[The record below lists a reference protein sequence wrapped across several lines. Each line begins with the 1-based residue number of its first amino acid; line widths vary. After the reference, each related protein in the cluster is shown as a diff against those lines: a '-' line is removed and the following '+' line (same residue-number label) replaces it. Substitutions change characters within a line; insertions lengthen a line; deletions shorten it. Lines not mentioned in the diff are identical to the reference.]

1 MTTTEISLN
10 LEPAERTSDAVQVEQ
25 TISTSESELI
35 ARNNELRKD
44 LQALRVIHFEDGMTI
59 DNLKHRLEEAKRN
72 IEDRDDLIMRLKA
85 RLYDLIVAEDK

>member
-10 LEPAERTSDAVQVEQ
+10 VEPAERTSDAVQTEQ
-25 TISTSESELI
+25 TISTSESELL

-44 LQALRVIHFEDGMTI
+44 LQALRVVHFEDRMTI

-85 RLYDLIVAEDK
+85 RLYDLIVVEDK

>member
-10 LEPAERTSDAVQVEQ
+10 VEPAERTSDAVQVEQ
-25 TISTSESELI
+25 TISTGESELL

-59 DNLKHRLEEAKRN
+59 DNLKHRLEEAKK
-72 IEDRDDLIMRLKA
+72 I
-85 RLYDLIVAEDK
+85 

>member
-10 LEPAERTSDAVQVEQ
+10 VEPAERTSDAVQTEQ
-25 TISTSESELI
+25 TISTNESELI

-44 LQALRVIHFEDGMTI
+44 LQALRVVHFEDRMTI

-85 RLYDLIVAEDK
+85 RLYDLKNWK